1 MIKVS
6 HPHSFQNKVSLGN
19 VLYKLKRFTDAI
31 DIYENLLTEKNNNIN
46 IIFKL
51 ANCYHFTEEY
61 EKSIFWYS
69 KFISLEQ
76 KIPEVFNN
84 RGYIY
89 KKINDIEKA
98 LSDFS
103 KAIELKPDYADTFNN
118 LGIYITKIKTMISHL
133 NLKKA
138 ININRFS
145 RGL

>member
-1 MIKVS
+1 M
-6 HPHSFQNKVSLGN
+6 GN

-51 ANCYHFTEEY
+51 ANCYNFIEEY

-69 KFISLEQ
+69 KFISLEP

-84 RGYIY
+84 RGYVY
-89 KKINDIEKA
+89 KKIKDFEKA
-98 LSDFS
+98 LSDFN

-118 LGIYITKIKTMISHL
+118 LGNLYYENKNYDLALL

-138 ININRFS
+138 IDINPYFPEAYNN
-145 RGL
+145 LEMYTLN